1 MTISDKHIH
10 ILEKAEALFAAKGY
24 EGTTVRDIAQAAG
37 INLAMINYYF
47 GSKEKLMEILFKERM
62 GSVKMRIEAVVNSK
76 DISPFQKFDIL
87 IDQYITRVFS
97 RQDFYKVMFTEQL
110 LQKNTNV
117 LNALKEYK
125 REFISLIDEVIA
137 QGCSQGIFT
146 NGVDT
151 MILLNSM
158 TGTVMNM
165 LINKEHY
172 REYHNHTLNDEAFE
186 EIIKTKLSEHLKK
199 LFKATLAY
207 DQKEI

>member
-137 QGCSQGIFT
+137 QGSAQGIFT